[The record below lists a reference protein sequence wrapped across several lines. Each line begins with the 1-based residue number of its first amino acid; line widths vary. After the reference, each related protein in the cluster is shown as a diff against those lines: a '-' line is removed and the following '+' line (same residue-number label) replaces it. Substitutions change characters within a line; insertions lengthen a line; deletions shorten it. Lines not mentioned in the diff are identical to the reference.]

1 MITNKKR
8 PEPEAPVVYP
18 IKCPYC
24 FKSFEA
30 NEVHFRASSPKHYAV
45 SPQNG
50 ERVIR
55 EDSIVDRNL
64 ADYYRQ
70 FGRQAPRRFPI
81 IAPAGNVTGDEYI
94 GLALGG
100 EPIEYRGGVMY
111 SVKDEFGNES
121 EKRLCPFCHNDL
133 PKSAGYTKSYTIA
146 FAGDTAVGKTVYM
159 TTLINR
165 LQFLDDGFRS
175 MLMPLTSSVSDK
187 YDTYYFTPM
196 YKEGLLPEHTH
207 VNEVVEP
214 LIYELRVGIN
224 KVNGD
229 NVADKV
235 ITLTFYDV
243 AGDGIKN
250 ADYVNTRARHLKYAD
265 AFIYMVDPMQTG
277 AAQRLAALNSNAGA
291 DYIVGRGDAVKILE
305 SFFTQDID
313 FKDKPTAIVLT
324 KSDLLKSTESTQR
337 YFDRNSTIYEQCSH
351 KGYLDTEQ
359 VEKINGEVHNFFGIT
374 APLFRK
380 NVDFMLNNV
389 KYFAVS
395 ALGGPTETVN
405 VDGIDRKKI
414 TNGIPQ
420 EIRVEEPFLWILSQL
435 GIISEN
441 APEEKPKNTEKKSG
455 GFFKKLFSK

>member
-1 MITNKKR
+1 LLITKKK
-8 PEPEAPVVYP
+8 PETAEQTVWP

-24 FKSFEA
+24 FKCFDPGD
-30 NEVHFRASSPKHYAV
+30 VHFRAASMKHRAV
-45 SPQNG
+45 SPQTG
-50 ERVIR
+50 ETVIR
-55 EDSIVDRNL
+55 EDSVVDRNL

-70 FGRQAPRRFPI
+70 FGRQAPRRSPV
-81 IAPAGNVTGDEYI
+81 IAPNGGVTGDEYI

-100 EPIEYRGGVMY
+100 EPVSYKDGVLY
-111 SVKDEFGNES
+111 SVVDEFGNET
-121 EKRLCPFCHNDL
+121 EKRLCPYCHNDL
-133 PKSAGYTKSYTIA
+133 PKSAGFTKSYTIA

-165 LQFLDDGFRS
+165 LQFLDDDFRS
-175 MLMPLTSSVSDK
+175 MLMPLTSAVADK
-187 YDTYYFTPM
+187 YETYYFTPM
-196 YKEGLLPEHTH
+196 YREGLLPEHTH

-229 NVADKV
+229 NVADKT

-277 AAQRLAALNSNAGA
+277 AAQRLAALNANAGA
-291 DYIVGRGDAVKILE
+291 DYIIGRGDAVKILE

-324 KSDLLKSTESTQR
+324 KSDLLRSTSTTQR
-337 YFDRNSTIYEQCSH
+337 YFAPDSIIYEQCVH
-351 KGYLDTEQ
+351 KGHLDSEQ
-359 VEKINGEVHNFFGIT
+359 VEKINSEVHNFFGLT

-380 NVDFMLNNV
+380 NVDFMFNNV
-389 KYFAVS
+389 KYFSVS
-395 ALGGPTETVN
+395 ALGGPTETVE

-414 TNGIPQ
+414 ANGIPQ

-435 GIISEN
+435 GIISDK
-441 APEEKPKNTEKKSG
+441 APEAPKQNTG
-455 GFFKKLFSK
+455 LFRKLFSK

>member
-1 MITNKKR
+1 MLITKKK
-8 PEPEAPVVYP
+8 PEGGEQTVWP

-24 FKSFEA
+24 FKCFDA
-30 NEVHFRASSPKHYAV
+30 GDVHFRATSMKHRV
-45 SPQNG
+45 TSPQTG
-50 ERVIR
+50 EQVIR
-55 EDSIVDRNL
+55 EDSVIDRNL

-70 FGRQAPRRFPI
+70 FGRQAPRRAPV
-81 IAPAGNVTGDEYI
+81 IAPNGGVTGDEYI

-100 EPIEYRGGVMY
+100 EPISYKDGVLY
-111 SVKDEFGNES
+111 SVVDEFGNET
-121 EKRLCPFCHNDL
+121 EKRLCPYCHNDL
-133 PKSAGYTKSYTIA
+133 PKSAGFTKSYTIA

-165 LQFLDDGFRS
+165 LQFLDDDFKS
-175 MLMPLTSSVSDK
+175 MLMPLTSAVADK
-187 YDTYYFTPM
+187 YETYYFTPM
-196 YKEGLLPEHTH
+196 YREGLLPEHTH

-224 KVNGD
+224 KINGD
-229 NVADKV
+229 NVADKT

-250 ADYVNTRARHLKYAD
+250 AEYVNTRARHLKYAD

-277 AAQRLAALNSNAGA
+277 AAQRLAALNANASA
-291 DYIVGRGDAVKILE
+291 DYIIGRGDAVKILE

-324 KSDLLKSTESTQR
+324 KSDLLRSTSTTQR
-337 YFDRNSTIYEQCSH
+337 YFAPDSMIYEQCSH
-351 KGYLDTEQ
+351 KGWLDTEQ
-359 VEKINGEVHNFFGIT
+359 VEKINNEVHNFFGLT

-380 NVDFMLNNV
+380 NVDFMFNNV
-389 KYFAVS
+389 KYFCVS
-395 ALGGPTETVN
+395 ALGGPTETVE

-414 TNGIPQ
+414 QNGIPQ

-435 GIISEN
+435 GIISDK
-441 APEEKPKNTEKKSG
+441 APEAPKQSG
-455 GFFKKLFSK
+455 GGLFRKLFSK

>member
-1 MITNKKR
+1 MLTKKR
-8 PEPEAPVVYP
+8 AEAAETQVYP

-24 FKSFEA
+24 FKSFA
-30 NEVHFRASSPKHYAV
+30 ADDVHFRAAAPKHYVV
-45 SPQNG
+45 SPQTG
-50 ERVIR
+50 ERAIR
-55 EDSIVDRNL
+55 EDSVVDRNL

-70 FGRQAPRRFPI
+70 FGRQAPRRFPV
-81 IAPAGNVTGDEYI
+81 IAPHGGVTGDEYI
-94 GLALGG
+94 
-100 EPIEYRGGVMY
+100 EPANGDDSIVYKDGVMY

-121 EKRLCPFCHNDL
+121 ERRLCPYCHNDL
-133 PKSAGYTKSYTIA
+133 PKSAGFNKSYTIA

-165 LQFLDDGFRS
+165 LQFLDDSFKS
-175 MLMPLTSSVSDK
+175 MLMPLTSAVSDK
-187 YDTYYFTPM
+187 YDTFYFTPM

-224 KVNGD
+224 KVNGE
-229 NVADKV
+229 NIADKI

-250 ADYVNTRARHLKYAD
+250 AEYVNTRARHLKYAD

-277 AAQRLAALNSNAGA
+277 AAQRLAALNSNASA
-291 DYIVGRGDAVKILE
+291 DYIIGRGDAVKILE

-324 KSDLLKSTESTQR
+324 KSDLLKSTGTTQR
-337 YFDRNSTIYEQCSH
+337 YFAPESSIYTQCEH
-351 KGYLDTEQ
+351 KGFLDETQ
-359 VEKINGEVHNFFGIT
+359 VDTVNSEVHNFFGMT

-380 NVDFMLNNV
+380 NVDFMFNNV

-414 TNGIPQ
+414 MNGIPQ

-435 GIISEN
+435 GIISDKP
-441 APEEKPKNTEKKSG
+441 PEPEKPAGTP
-455 GFFKKLFSK
+455 FFRKLFAKQ

>member
-1 MITNKKR
+1 MIVTKKKTET
-8 PEPEAPVVYP
+8 PEVTDFP

-24 FKSFEA
+24 FKTFA
-30 NEVHFRASSPKHYAV
+30 TGDVHFRAASSKHYAV
-45 SPQNG
+45 SQQTG

-55 EDSIVDRNL
+55 EDSVIDKNL

-70 FGRQAPRRFPI
+70 FGRQAPRRFPV
-81 IAPAGNVTGDEYI
+81 IAPNGGVTGDEYI

-100 EPIEYRGGVMY
+100 EPIGYKDGVMY
-111 SVKDEFGNES
+111 SVKDEFGNET
-121 EKRLCPFCHNDL
+121 EKRLCPYCHNDL
-133 PKSAGYTKSYTIA
+133 PKSAGFTKSYTIA

-165 LQFLDDGFRS
+165 LQFLDDGFKS
-175 MLMPLTSSVSDK
+175 MLMPLTSAVSDK

-229 NVADKV
+229 NVADKT

-277 AAQRLAALNSNAGA
+277 AAQRLAALNSNASA
-291 DYIVGRGDAVKILE
+291 DYIIGRGDAVKILE

-337 YFDRNSTIYEQCSH
+337 YFSPDSSIYKQCEH
-351 KGYLDTEQ
+351 KGFLDTSQ
-359 VEKINGEVHNFFGIT
+359 VETVNGEVHNFFGIT

-380 NVDFMLNNV
+380 NVDFMFNNV

-395 ALGGPTETVN
+395 ALGGPTETVK
-405 VDGIDRKKI
+405 VDNIDRKKI
-414 TNGIPQ
+414 MNGIPQ

-435 GIISEN
+435 GIISDQP
-441 APEEKPKNTEKKSG
+441 PEPEKQSSG

>member
-1 MITNKKR
+1 MILTKKKADG
-8 PEPEAPVVYP
+8 EETAVYS

-24 FKSFEA
+24 FKCFDPGD
-30 NEVHFRASSPKHYAV
+30 VHFRASASKHYAT
-45 SPQNG
+45 SQQTG
-50 ERVIR
+50 ERTLR
-55 EDSIVDRNL
+55 EDSVIDKNL

-70 FGRQAPRRFPI
+70 FGRQAPRRFPV
-81 IAPAGNVTGDEYI
+81 IAPKGGVTGDEYI

-100 EPIEYRGGVMY
+100 EPLNYKDGVLY
-111 SVKDEFGNES
+111 SVTDEFGNET
-121 EKRLCPFCHNDL
+121 EKRLCPFRHNDL
-133 PKSAGYTKSYTIA
+133 PKSAGFSESYTIA

-165 LQFLDDGFRS
+165 LSFLDDGFRS
-175 MLMPLTSSVSDK
+175 MLMPLTSAVSEK

-196 YKEGLLPEHTH
+196 YREGLLPEHTH

-214 LIYELRVGIN
+214 LIYEFRVGIN
-224 KVNGD
+224 KINGE
-229 NVADKV
+229 NVADKI

-277 AAQRLAALNSNAGA
+277 AAQRLAALNANAGA
-291 DYIVGRGDAVKILE
+291 DYIAGRGDAVKILE

-324 KSDLLKSTESTQR
+324 KSDLLKSTGTTQR
-337 YFDRNSTIYEQCSH
+337 YFAADSIIYRQCEH
-351 KGYLDTEQ
+351 KGWLDSEQ
-359 VEKINGEVHNFFGIT
+359 VETINGEVHNFFGMT

-380 NVDFMLNNV
+380 NVDFMFNNV

-414 TNGIPQ
+414 MNGIPQ

-435 GIISEN
+435 GIISDKPPE
-441 APEEKPKNTEKKSG
+441 APKQSG
-455 GFFKKLFSK
+455 GLFRKLFSK

>member
-1 MITNKKR
+1 MALMKKK
-8 PEPEAPVVYP
+8 PEAEVPEVYP

-24 FKSFEA
+24 FKQFGA
-30 NEVHFRASSPKHYAV
+30 DDVHFRASASKHYV
-45 SPQNG
+45 TSPQTG
-50 ERVIR
+50 EKMIR
-55 EDSIVDRNL
+55 EDSVIDKNL

-70 FGRQAPRRFPI
+70 FGRQAPRRFPV
-81 IAPAGNVTGDEYI
+81 IAPFGGVTGDEYI
-94 GLALGG
+94 NVSNDADSLG
-100 EPIEYRGGVMY
+100 YKNGVLY
-111 SVKDEFGNES
+111 SVKDEFGGET
-121 EKRLCPFCHNDL
+121 EKRICPYCHNDL
-133 PKSAGYTKSYTIA
+133 PRSAGQYRSYTIA

-165 LQFLDDGFRS
+165 LQFLDDGFKS
-175 MLMPLTSSVSDK
+175 MLMPLTAGVSEK

-214 LIYELRVGIN
+214 LIYEFRVGIN

-229 NVADKV
+229 NVADQTV
-235 ITLTFYDV
+235 TLTFYDV

-277 AAQRLAALNSNAGA
+277 AAQRLAALNSNACG
-291 DYIVGRGDAVKILE
+291 DYIIGRGDAVKILE

-324 KSDLLKSTESTQR
+324 KSDLLKSTETSQR
-337 YFDRNSTIYEQCSH
+337 YFSKDSSIYRQCEH
-351 KGYLDTEQ
+351 KGFLDTEQ
-359 VEKINGEVHNFFGIT
+359 VETVNTEVHNFFGIT

-380 NVDFMLNNV
+380 NVDFMFNDV

-405 VDGIDRKKI
+405 VDGADRKKI
-414 TNGIPQ
+414 VNGIPQ

-435 GIISEN
+435 GIISDTPPE
-441 APEEKPKNTEKKSG
+441 APRQPAGG
-455 GFFKKLFSK
+455 GFFRKLFSK

>member
-1 MITNKKR
+1 MIKKKADGSSAA
-8 PEPEAPVVYP
+8 EVYP

-24 FKSFEA
+24 FKCFDQS
-30 NEVHFRASSPKHYAV
+30 EVHFRASAPKHYV
-45 SPQNG
+45 TRQLDG
-50 ERVIR
+50 MREIR
-55 EDSIVDRNL
+55 EDSVIDRNL

-70 FGRQAPRRFPI
+70 FGRQAPRRFPV
-81 IAPAGNVTGDEYI
+81 IAPYGGVMGDEYI
-94 GLALGG
+94 GLAPGDNV
-100 EPIEYRGGVMY
+100 EYKDGILY
-111 SVKDEFGNES
+111 SVRDEFGNETT
-121 EKRLCPFCHNDL
+121 KRLCPFCHNEL
-133 PKSAGYTKSYTIA
+133 PKSAGLTESYTIA

-165 LQFLDDGFRS
+165 LQFLDDEFRS
-175 MLMPLTSSVSDK
+175 MLMPLTSAVSDK

-196 YKEGLLPEHTH
+196 YKEGYLPEHTH

-214 LIYELRVGIN
+214 LIYEFRVGIN

-229 NVADKV
+229 NVADKT

-250 ADYVNTRARHLKYAD
+250 AEYVNTRARHLKYAD

-277 AAQRLAALNSNAGA
+277 AAQRLAALNSNASA
-291 DYIVGRGDAVKILE
+291 DYIAGRGDAVKILE

-324 KSDLLKSTESTQR
+324 KSDLLRSTEMTQR
-337 YFDRNSTIYEQCSH
+337 YFDRDSSIYKQCEH
-351 KGYLDTEQ
+351 KGFLETEQ
-359 VEKINGEVHNFFGIT
+359 IETVNKEVHDFFGIT

-380 NVDFMLNNV
+380 NVDFMFNNV

-414 TNGIPQ
+414 MNGIPQ

-435 GIISEN
+435 GVIPDKP
-441 APEEKPKNTEKKSG
+441 PEEKQRG
-455 GFFKKLFSK
+455 GLFKKLFSK

>member
-1 MITNKKR
+1 MIKKKADGTAS
-8 PEPEAPVVYP
+8 EIYP

-24 FKSFEA
+24 FKCFDPS
-30 NEVHFRASSPKHYAV
+30 EVHFRASAPKHYV
-45 SPQNG
+45 TRQPDG
-50 ERVIR
+50 EREIR
-55 EDSIVDRNL
+55 EDSVIDRNL

-70 FGRQAPRRFPI
+70 FGRQAPRRFPV
-81 IAPAGNVTGDEYI
+81 IAPNGGVMGDEYI
-94 GLALGG
+94 GLAQGDS
-100 EPIEYRGGVMY
+100 IEYKDGVMY
-111 SVKDEFGNES
+111 SVRDEFGNETS
-121 EKRLCPFCHNDL
+121 KRICPFCHNDL
-133 PKSAGYTKSYTIA
+133 PKSAGTVESYTIA

-175 MLMPLTSSVSDK
+175 MLMPLTSAVSDK

-196 YKEGLLPEHTH
+196 YREGLLPEHTH

-214 LIYELRVGIN
+214 LIYEFRVGIS

-229 NVADKV
+229 NVADKT

-250 ADYVNTRARHLKYAD
+250 AEYVNTRARHLKYAD

-277 AAQRLAALNSNAGA
+277 AAQRLAVLNSNASA

-324 KSDLLKSTESTQR
+324 KSDLLQSTETTQR
-337 YFDRNSTIYEQCSH
+337 YFDRDSSIYKQCEH
-351 KGYLDTEQ
+351 KGYLDTAQ
-359 VEKINGEVHNFFGIT
+359 VETVNGEVHNFFGIT

-380 NVDFMLNNV
+380 NVDFMFNNV

-405 VDGIDRKKI
+405 VDGVDRKKI
-414 TNGIPQ
+414 MNGIPQ

-435 GIISEN
+435 GVISDKP
-441 APEEKPKNTEKKSG
+441 PEEKQSG
-455 GFFKKLFSK
+455 GGLFRKLFSK